1 MWNNSSSVFL
11 IYNISSVCLGG
22 KSVFGESLEM
32 LSMIYYGENKS
43 WEIAQKMDAPINR
56 YRALIKKLLDLQF
69 IRFDKN
75 NYSYSLTAHGENVIK
90 FASSRICT
98 PA

>member
-1 MWNNSSSVFL
+1 M
-11 IYNISSVCLGG
+11 
-22 KSVFGESLEM
+22 FGESLEM

-56 YRALIKKLLDLQF
+56 YRALIKKLLELQF
-69 IRFDKN
+69 ICYDKH
-75 NYSYSLTAHGENVIK
+75 NYSYNLTAHGENVIK
-90 FASSRICT
+90 FANSRICT